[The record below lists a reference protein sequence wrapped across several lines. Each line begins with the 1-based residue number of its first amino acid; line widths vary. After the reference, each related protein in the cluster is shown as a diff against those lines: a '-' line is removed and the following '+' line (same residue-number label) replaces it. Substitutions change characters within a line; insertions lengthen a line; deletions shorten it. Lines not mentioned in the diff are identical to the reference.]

1 MKPETTSTST
11 AKQLLDGVHYPDI
24 HVRIQDGNAFAIL
37 AEVRVALKNAGVS
50 QIIIDAYTAEATSG
64 DYDHL
69 LHTSFLLVDLI

>member
-1 MKPETTSTST
+1 MKPDTATAST
-11 AKQLLDGVHYPDI
+11 AKQLLDGVHFPDI

-37 AEVRVALKNAGVS
+37 AEVRVALKNANVS
-50 QIIIDAYTAEATSG
+50 QIIIEAYTTEATSG